1 MVRFFLVFSDISRE
15 DVVKI
20 PIVLGVPHNV
30 NLARATTWLVGLTIY
45 FTFLNNN
52 SLTPRQFL
60 HEKMLWKKKKAIGEM
75 LIEQII
81 KFELRGPGS

>member
-1 MVRFFLVFSDISRE
+1 MVRLFLVFSDISQK
-15 DVVKI
+15 DVAKI

-30 NLARATTWLVGLTIY
+30 NLERATTWLVGLSIY

-60 HEKMLWKKKKAIGEM
+60 REKMLWKKKAIGEM

-81 KFELRGPGS
+81 KFELRGPGP